1 LAKHPAEFFIKYLL
15 IKETV
20 PDDAPILKTLEDW
33 GFLSPQDKYLSFL
46 RQALPEK
53 PEDFDHTN
61 KLHRPSM
68 KFLRDLGVYDLF
80 FATDATE
87 EAWSI
92 LSDPNKRMVVEQVL
106 LARLD
111 LKAGALRV
119 NKSRNWHL
127 TSEGLATYQHF
138 FWNVPLL
145 TFDEWGRFLYGRTA
159 MYDRFMGLL
168 TAPASLAFH
177 HLRLEQTL
185 ESKRMIQRTQEI
197 AYFALEEVA
206 QKPGVSTDKVKA
218 IGVLGKTV
226 IECHNALS
234 TSDMALKDV
243 LKQFERFRM
252 EHPVMAP
259 PDIKQLAPGG
269 NFSGSGAEK
278 EKVEE
283 KVH

>member
-1 LAKHPAEFFIKYLL
+1 MAKHPSEFFIKYLL
-15 IKETV
+15 IKDEKVGNAT
-20 PDDAPILKTLEDW
+20 ILKTLEDW
-33 GFLSPQDKYLSFL
+33 GFLSPQDTYLEFL
-46 RQALPEK
+46 RQDIEK
-53 PEDFDHTN
+53 PVPFDPTN

-68 KFLRDLGVYDLF
+68 KYLRDQRVHELF
-80 FATDATE
+80 FPTDAVE
-87 EAWSI
+87 EAWAI
-92 LSDPNKRMVVEQVL
+92 LSDPNKRLVVEQL
-106 LARLD
+106 LLSRLD
-111 LKAGALRV
+111 LKSAIHRI
-119 NKSRNWHL
+119 NKTRNWLL
-127 TSEGLATYQHF
+127 TADGVSMFQHF

-159 MYDRFMGLL
+159 MYDRYMGLL
-168 TAPASLAFH
+168 TAPPQLAYH

-197 AYFALEEVA
+197 AFFALEEVA
-206 QKPGVSTDKVKA
+206 QKPGVSVEKVKA

-252 EHPVMAP
+252 EHPQSAP

-278 EKVEE
+278 NEAE